1 MNRRFYF
8 FQKKTTWRVVC
19 IEIIKIYFSS
29 LGSSRTLFGFS
40 CSKTPRVTQKGKIKP
55 IKNNSIQNAI
65 PPISKNNTIPKTLT
79 LILLLFLL
87 LDIVKLAF
95 YIKTTQK

>member
-1 MNRRFYF
+1 M
-8 FQKKTTWRVVC
+8 
-19 IEIIKIYFSS
+19 EIVNVYFSS
-29 LGSSRTLFGFS
+29 LGSSRTLLGLS

-79 LILLLFLL
+79 LILLLFLF